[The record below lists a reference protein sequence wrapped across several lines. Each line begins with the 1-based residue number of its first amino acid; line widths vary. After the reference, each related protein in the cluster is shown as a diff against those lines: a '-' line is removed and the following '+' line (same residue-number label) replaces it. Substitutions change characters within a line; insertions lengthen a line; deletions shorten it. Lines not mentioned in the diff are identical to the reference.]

1 MANALDRFNRA
12 DTDDTA
18 NSNAG
23 TLGNA
28 DSGQAWSIPYA
39 AWRWKIVG
47 NQAGRPNG
55 PVGQSIVWL
64 DTGESD
70 VLVEATLAGSGG
82 GYIGIVSRVID
93 DNNYLLIQCLI
104 GSSAVPYTKMGGGFN
119 NIGGGPPGAA

>member
-39 AWRWKIVG
+39 AWRWKIVEIKP
-47 NQAGRPNG
+47 GRPNG
-55 PVGQSIVWL
+55 PVGQSIVWV

-70 VLVEATLAGSGG
+70 VLVEA
-82 GYIGIVSRVID
+82 RW
-93 DNNYLLIQCLI
+93 Q
-104 GSSAVPYTKMGGGFN
+104 
-119 NIGGGPPGAA
+119 GAAVDILG